1 MIAYHEM
8 NIQCNPLTLSLY
20 VDQFNGTEREACGI
34 FRHCCATQGKLPAAH
49 HAILY
54 QLGCSGQVL
63 NGRAP
68 SVFRG
73 RSFVILSERT
83 SWLRQTAPAWQRK
96 KEKACALKIPFR
108 KGISVRSRLNFLRR
122 YAPRAY
128 M

>member
-1 MIAYHEM
+1 MLINLMA
-8 NIQCNPLTLSLY
+8 Q
-20 VDQFNGTEREACGI
+20 REACGI

-83 SWLRQTAPAWQRK
+83 SWLRQTARAWQRK
-96 KEKACALKIPFR
+96 KEKASALKIPFR
-108 KGISVRSRLNFLRR
+108 KGISQAAACALGRIFC
-122 YAPRAY
+122 ADTRAY
-128 M
+128 K